1 MVVNETA
8 VENETEEP
16 CDPTTE
22 ESVDFSI
29 ACQVELEISSD
40 GSSLPATE
48 PEFASE
54 FAIEDKFETFEQL
67 EKKMKVYE
75 QINSVQFWKHD
86 SRTVETAQRRMD
98 RRLKDKV
105 LRNSI

>member
-1 MVVNETA
+1 MDGCDEETA
-8 VENETEEP
+8 VENESGES

-22 ESVDFSI
+22 ESVDLSI

-54 FAIEDKFETFEQL
+54 FAVGDKFETSEQL
-67 EKKMKVYE
+67 EKK
-75 QINSVQFWKHD
+75 
-86 SRTVETAQRRMD
+86 
-98 RRLKDKV
+98 
-105 LRNSI
+105 